1 MKFINENQSKNNGVY
16 VIENITNNKKYIG
29 STFRKDQNGF
39 KIRFNSYSKH
49 SSTYYNKKLT
59 NAIKKHGLHNFIF
72 KIVEIVNTSIVDCR
86 LREEHYIALYNTVNT
101 GYNIKVQGTGGN
113 GGANKGKKYPKPTR
127 EVILR
132 RARACSNS
140 KKGIKFSEA
149 HKLAIKQ
156 SRLTDD
162 YWGKKYVFLKNAITN
177 KITMFRS
184 RTEAAQSL
192 GCCITQIWSLLTK
205 KSKVLCKVFVKCS
218 NEEIETFLKEHH
230 LLLKMSEI
238 RY

>member
-16 VIENITNNKKYIG
+16 AIENIINNKKYIG
-29 STFRKDQNGF
+29 TTFRKDQNGF
-39 KIRFNSYSKH
+39 KIRFKCYSKH

-59 NAIKKHGLHNFIF
+59 SAIKKYGIHNFIF

-86 LREEHYIALYNTVNT
+86 LKEEYYIALYDTVNV

-127 EVILR
+127 ETILR
-132 RARACSNS
+132 RANACSNS

-156 SRLTDD
+156 SRLVDD
-162 YWGKKYVFLKNAITN
+162 YWGKKYVFLKNIIT
-177 KITMFRS
+177 KEITMFRY
-184 RTEAAQSL
+184 APKQPKILVA
-192 GCCITQIWSLLTK
+192 
-205 KSKVLCKVFVKCS
+205 V
-218 NEEIETFLKEHH
+218 
-230 LLLKMSEI
+230 
-238 RY
+238 